1 MAGAAKSMKTLTRY
15 IMTELVIWFSIS
27 LFILTLI
34 ILIFVAG
41 REAFQSGL
49 PIMLVLGLIPYIL
62 PDALRFAIP
71 GTLLLATTSVYGRLS
86 GWNEIIAMKAQ
97 GISPW
102 KVLWPMWIFVFF
114 VSLVAV
120 YLNDLAVSWGRQ
132 GAQRYIVESVEQIAY
147 SVLETN
153 KNYTSPNFSITV
165 ERVEG
170 KKLIEPVVTIK
181 GKDDKL
187 LTRVVASEAQLMS
200 DRELQELKIVFVDG
214 SLSYGER
221 KGKFPNRRQE
231 VIIPLRKASNKSD
244 RSNNPSE
251 IAMRE
256 IPGEIEA
263 QEAQIDTLKK
273 RMVVQAAG
281 SLITGDFDGLSDGGW
296 KGLEKQLD
304 VAECRL
310 AKLFAEPHRRWSA
323 GFSCLCFAFVG
334 APMAIR
340 LRNRDMLTS
349 FFLCFMPILIV
360 YYPLLAMSINGA
372 KDGRFPPSTV
382 WIGNILLIVWGAY
395 LLRKVIRY

>member
-1 MAGAAKSMKTLTRY
+1 
-15 IMTELVIWFSIS
+15 MTELVIWFSLS
-27 LFILTLI
+27 LFVMTLI

-41 REAFQSGL
+41 REAFQCGL

-71 GTLLLATTSVYGRLS
+71 GTLLLATTSVYGRLA

-102 KVLWPMWIFVFF
+102 KMLYPMWIFVFF

-132 GAQRYIVESVEQIAY
+132 GAQQYIVESVEQIAY
-147 SVLETN
+147 GVLRTHR
-153 KNYTSPNFSITV
+153 NYSSPNFSIIV
-165 ERVEG
+165 QKVEG
-170 KKLIEPVVTIK
+170 KKLIRPMITIK
-181 GKDDKL
+181 GQGDEPPI
-187 LTRVVASEAQLMS
+187 RIVAAEAQLTS
-200 DRELQELKIVFVDG
+200 DRERGELKIIIFDG
-214 SLSYGER
+214 AAVRGGTKVRFPDARFER
-221 KGKFPNRRQE
+221 
-231 VIIPLRKASNKSD
+231 IIPLRKASNKND

-251 IAMRE
+251 IAMRD
-256 IPGEIEA
+256 IPNEVEK
-263 QEAQIDTLKK
+263 QEQQIKKIKK
-273 RMVVQAAG
+273 RMVVQAASG
-281 SLITGDFDGLSDGGW
+281 LMIGDYDELSGHRWKSL
-296 KGLEKQLD
+296 EVQLD
-304 VAECRL
+304 QAKYRL

-323 GFSCLCFAFVG
+323 GFSCLCFAWIG

-372 KDGRFPPSTV
+372 KDGRFPPSAV
-382 WIGNILLIVWGAY
+382 WIGNLLLIAWGAY

>member
-1 MAGAAKSMKTLTRY
+1 MKTLTRY

-27 LFILTLI
+27 LFVLTLI

-86 GWNEIIAMKAQ
+86 GWNEIVAMKAQ

-102 KVLWPMWIFVFF
+102 KMLCPMWIFVFF
-114 VSLVAV
+114 VSLAAV

-147 SVLETN
+147 GVLQTQ
-153 KNYTSPNFSITV
+153 KNYSSPNFSITV
-165 ERVEG
+165 QEVEG
-170 KKLIEPVVTIK
+170 KKLIQPVVTIK
-181 GKDDKL
+181 GQDDKPS
-187 LTRVVASEAQLMS
+187 TRIIASEARLES
-200 DRELQELKIVFVDG
+200 DRELQELKIVLFNG
-214 SLSYGER
+214 SISFG
-221 KGKFPNRRQE
+221 GKKYEFPNKKEE

-244 RSNNPSE
+244 RSDSPSE

-256 IPGEIEA
+256 IPSEIE
-263 QEAQIDTLKK
+263 QQKQWIDTLQK
-273 RMVVQAAG
+273 RMLVQTTK
-281 SLITGDFDGLSDGGW
+281 SLVTGDFDELCGGTW
-296 KGLEKQLD
+296 RSLESQL
-304 VAECRL
+304 AEADNRL

-382 WIGNILLIVWGAY
+382 WLGNILLIIWGAY
-395 LLRKVIRY
+395 LLRKVVRY